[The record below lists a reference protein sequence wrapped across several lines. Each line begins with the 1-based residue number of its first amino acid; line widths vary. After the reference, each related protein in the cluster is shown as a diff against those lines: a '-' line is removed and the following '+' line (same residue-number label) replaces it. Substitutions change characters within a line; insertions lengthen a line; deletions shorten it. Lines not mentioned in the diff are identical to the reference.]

1 MKLRFF
7 VVAVVA
13 FVILLGSCSEATPPG
28 SPVDAQAVYV
38 KRCATCHGSE
48 GNLEMGGARKIV
60 ECKLSKQEIKNQIL
74 YGKGKMPPFQEILT
88 GAEVDA
94 LTDYAF
100 KLSGR

>member
-1 MKLRFF
+1 MRLRFF
-7 VVAVVA
+7 VAAVVA
-13 FVILLGSCSEATPPG
+13 FIIILVSCSESTSPG
-28 SPVDAQAVYV
+28 APVDVQAVYV

-48 GNLEMGGARKIV
+48 GNLEMGGAKKIV
-60 ECKLSKQEIKNQIL
+60 DCKLSKQEIKNQIL

>member
-1 MKLRFF
+1 MRLRFI
-7 VVAVVA
+7 VATVVA
-13 FVILLGSCSEATPPG
+13 FVFILGSCSESTPSG
-28 SPVDAQAVYV
+28 APVDAQAVYI

-60 ECKLSKQEIKNQIL
+60 DCKLSKQEIKNQIL

>member
-1 MKLRFF
+1 MN
-7 VVAVVA
+7 
-13 FVILLGSCSEATPPG
+13 
-28 SPVDAQAVYV
+28 AQEVYI

-48 GNLEMGGARKIV
+48 GNLEMGGAKKIV
-60 ECKLSKQEIKNQIL
+60 NSTLSKQEIKNQIL
-74 YGKGKMPPFQEILT
+74 YGKGKMPPFQEVLT